1 LADEAKMRA
10 MRYKCFATW
19 FRKDF
24 NPTFRSIVAVVSLMW
39 VSTLL
44 DFAFGLGWGWDRRN
58 LWVAPMVLL
67 IATTVRLCQAAVGK
81 LTDWLFDVR

>member
-1 LADEAKMRA
+1 
-10 MRYKCFATW
+10 MRYKRFAAW

-24 NPTFRSIVAVVSLMW
+24 NLTSWSIVAVVGLMW

-44 DFAFGLGWGWDRRN
+44 DFAFGLGWGWDRRI

-81 LTDWLFDVR
+81 LMDRLFDVR